1 VAVSFH
7 LAKTLHCP
15 LSPILWAVLPQ
26 RSVIICIRQRQ
37 RSVTMIQSLDSFIGY
52 FGGIRRRTITQ
63 GVEKVGI
70 RCVILLGL
78 DNQ

>member
-1 VAVSFH
+1 
-7 LAKTLHCP
+7 
-15 LSPILWAVLPQ
+15 
-26 RSVIICIRQRQ
+26 
-37 RSVTMIQSLDSFIGY
+37 MIQSLDSFIGY